1 MWSHAW
7 GRLGGRHRLRQGM
20 WLCGLQD
27 IRAVQGCLL
36 TGTGWQGAS
45 VLLLETLCILSISPG
60 AVHTGTVSMQQGCGT
75 CRAEGAEIYF

>member
-20 WLCGLQD
+20 WLCWLED

-36 TGTGWQGAS
+36 TGTGWRGAS
-45 VLLLETLCILSISPG
+45 VLLLETVHFEHIPWGSAHWNREHAAGMWHVPG
-60 AVHTGTVSMQQGCGT
+60 
-75 CRAEGAEIYF
+75 